1 MRGLFT
7 DPMTKAE
14 SIAYLRRLALKEKLS
29 EEFLPAPSLGAE
41 ESLFELEELEK
52 KLPEPLTT
60 GKPSV

>member
-1 MRGLFT
+1 
-7 DPMTKAE
+7 MTKAE